1 MCVLWITKK
10 KIKLNSFIFFSQGF
24 LTSIGNRERRLRL
37 AIEHNSTYILHG
49 ISTSIL
55 ILLILFFSPFEFIV
69 KHFFCLQISFWI
81 LCAINSLF
89 HFPLL
94 LLLFGTSPELIPRFH
109 ANRISTPSPQLKSIN
124 KQKAISLHS
133 SKRSSSS
140 SCRKKQHHCHVKNN
154 NLNNEPSLTTITEE
168 PSWQS
173 SASSL
178 SNASYRDGNIS
189 DSSIR
194 EHTKHFTFPKVHQ
207 HHNNNINNSSNNA
220 YPKETSK
227 SNSSTSSS
235 TSSSS
240 PNEIMIDG
248 NQTFK
253 SIIVQPEVT
262 VETSQN
268 GSHQNTKVT
277 ATANIKLEF
286 TTGSSS
292 GITSQTNFASWLGSP
307 SRTTGSE
314 GSASLR
320 DH

>member
-1 MCVLWITKK
+1 
-10 KIKLNSFIFFSQGF
+10 
-24 LTSIGNRERRLRL
+24 LRL

-49 ISTSIL
+49 ISTNIL

-69 KHFFCLQISFWI
+69 KHFFYLLISFWI

-94 LLLFGTSPELIPRFH
+94 LLLFGTTPELVPRFH
-109 ANRISTPSPQLKSIN
+109 ANRISTPSPQLKSTN

-133 SKRSSSS
+133 SKRSSSNN
-140 SCRKKQHHCHVKNN
+140 SCRKKPHHCHVKNT

-173 SASSL
+173 SASSI

-194 EHTKHFTFPKVHQ
+194 DHTKHMSFPKVHQ
-207 HHNNNINNSSNNA
+207 HYVNNNINNGSS
-220 YPKETSK
+220 KE
-227 SNSSTSSS
+227 STKNSSS
-235 TSSSS
+235 TSPSSS

-248 NQTFK
+248 SQTTFK

-268 GSHQNTKVT
+268 GNHQNTKVT

-286 TTGSSS
+286 TTGNSN
-292 GITSQTNFASWLGSP
+292 GITSNLAS
-307 SRTTGSE
+307 
-314 GSASLR
+314 
-320 DH
+320 

>member
-1 MCVLWITKK
+1 
-10 KIKLNSFIFFSQGF
+10 

-49 ISTSIL
+49 ISTNIL
-55 ILLILFFSPFEFIV
+55 ILLVLFFSPFEFIV
-69 KHFFCLQISFWI
+69 KHFFCLLISFWI

-94 LLLFGTSPELIPRFH
+94 LLLFGTTPELVPRFH

-133 SKRSSSS
+133 KR
-140 SCRKKQHHCHVKNN
+140 SCRKKPHHCHVKNT

-173 SASSL
+173 SASSI

-194 EHTKHFTFPKVHQ
+194 DHTKHMSFPKVHQ
-207 HHNNNINNSSNNA
+207 HFVNNNINT
-220 YPKETSK
+220 KESK
-227 SNSSTSSS
+227 SSTSSS
-235 TSSSS
+235 TSSSSS

-248 NQTFK
+248 QTTFK

-268 GSHQNTKVT
+268 GNHQNTKVT

-292 GITSQTNFASWLGSP
+292 
-307 SRTTGSE
+307 
-314 GSASLR
+314 
-320 DH
+320 